1 MVMLLTIEQ
10 GEQVMKKTVLFLCT
24 HNSCR
29 SQMAEGLL
37 RDMAGDKFEVYSAG
51 VNPTSVHPLTKKVM
65 QEIGIDISGQQS
77 KSVDEFLDKEFDYV
91 ITVCDNARQTCPFFS
106 GNHKLLHW
114 SIEDPA
120 PALGSEE
127 ERLLIFRKIRDQ
139 IKDHIRKL
147 VDKHQKSKDS

>member
-1 MVMLLTIEQ
+1 
-10 GEQVMKKTVLFLCT
+10 MKKKVLFLCT

-51 VNPTSVHPLTKKVM
+51 VEPTSVHPLAKKVM
-65 QEIGIDISGQQS
+65 KEIGIDISGQQS

-91 ITVCDNARQTCPFFS
+91 ITVCDNARQTCPFFP

-114 SIEDPA
+114 NLEDPA
-120 PALGSEE
+120 KATGTEE
-127 ERLLIFRKIRDQ
+127 IKLQEFRKIREQ
-139 IKDHIRKL
+139 LKDHVQKL
-147 VDKHQKSKDS
+147 INTRV

>member
-1 MVMLLTIEQ
+1 MPHEDGTRELDDLFMPLKEKSEQ
-10 GEQVMKKTVLFLCT
+10 SRWLMTPVVVINNGVFHFGCVPELNDLRKILIHYKGVRMKKKVLFLCT

-51 VNPTSVHPLTKKVM
+51 VEPTSVHPLAKKVL

-91 ITVCDNARQTCPFFS
+91 ITVCDNARQTCPFF
-106 GNHKLLHW
+106 
-114 SIEDPA
+114 P
-120 PALGSEE
+120 
-127 ERLLIFRKIRDQ
+127 R
-139 IKDHIRKL
+139 
-147 VDKHQKSKDS
+147 